1 LESHFRE
8 NQERQI
14 IKNLHVKTQSHL
26 TALLG
31 VLAINAALLFLRGGV
46 PAQAGPPAPG
56 ALSHP
61 GAAMSA
67 AESQPSRPAPSRA
80 EAAPPRPAGMP
91 AAARLT
97 VGADE
102 TDAIHPARMNPAFSD
117 ENWMSM
123 GDLVGADGTVHA
135 AVMDAAGHLYVGGD
149 FTVVAGVIAHHIAQ
163 WDGRRWS
170 PIGSGLNDRVL
181 ALAVVNGDLYTG
193 GEFLLAGGKVSP
205 YLAWANLDGAPP
217 IPPGGVVQ
225 GASVEGGTVALELLG
240 VPGATY
246 AVQRATNVEFTQAL
260 RVLLTTNTPSDGRFR
275 LADTSPPPTSGFYRL
290 VRQ

>member
-1 LESHFRE
+1 
-8 NQERQI
+8 
-14 IKNLHVKTQSHL
+14 
-26 TALLG
+26 
-31 VLAINAALLFLRGGV
+31 
-46 PAQAGPPAPG
+46 
-56 ALSHP
+56 
-61 GAAMSA
+61 M
-67 AESQPSRPAPSRA
+67 
-80 EAAPPRPAGMP
+80 
-91 AAARLT
+91 
-97 VGADE
+97 
-102 TDAIHPARMNPAFSD
+102 
-117 ENWMSM
+117 
-123 GDLVGADGTVHA
+123 A
-135 AVMDAAGHLYVGGD
+135 AV
-149 FTVVAGVIAHHIAQ
+149 
-163 WDGRRWS
+163 GR